1 MEENKTIFN
10 YISQV
15 FAIFGNIVLIFII
28 FSLVIGKQ
36 AREISSLF
44 ELGDQG
50 LSIATLLQLLLL
62 AIIISIGQITFLTDR
77 WIKNMSL
84 LLRMVIFFLLVMCTI
99 ILFVVLFGWFPITE
113 VKAWIGFFLSFSI
126 CTAISVGI
134 GRLEEQAENKK
145 MEEALEKY
153 KKKVSE
159 NR

>member
-15 FAIFGNIVLIFII
+15 FTIFGNIVLIFII